1 MKLTIDSGEPLA
13 DVLQVIG
20 SMYGITL
27 TTADGSAAP
36 AAGERP
42 SKRFTPAKSSTSTS
56 TSTKRRKQTETAQV
70 GSVDPK
76 LVRQWAWENGYEIS
90 TRGSLPAAVRDAY
103 LAAHP
108 S

>member
-1 MKLTIDSGEPLA
+1 MKLTIDSGELLA

-20 SMYGITL
+20 SMYDVTL

-42 SKRFTPAKSSTSTS
+42 SKPATPAKSSTST
-56 TSTKRRKQTETAQV
+56 KRRGRTKTAQV
-70 GSVDPK
+70 GSIDPK
-76 LVRQWAWENGYEIS
+76 AVRQWAWENGYEIS